1 MCIVCCVTEVMRA
14 KSSSLMP
21 SGSSPNLRTGDE
33 EGRTIAFFL
42 RSGHST
48 AFFNEGWG
56 GQWAKGAASREQTEK
71 HVREEGGL
79 SVTG

>member
-1 MCIVCCVTEVMRA
+1 MCCTLCYGGYESEKFFTAALWVQPKLQDRY
-14 KSSSLMP
+14 
-21 SGSSPNLRTGDE
+21 E

-42 RSGHST
+42 SSGHST
-48 AFFNEGWG
+48 VFLSEGWG

-79 SVTG
+79 SATE